1 MTDENVIDLNETKRS
16 QGRHKSKAAP
26 RFNWAA
32 DLLVDGDSGKII
44 NCLPNA
50 IRSFEI
56 APQLRGC
63 IGFNEMTGQVSV
75 LKPLPAVNAAAARD
89 AGRTI
94 DDVDIVLLQEWLQ
107 LEAMWPSLPKASV
120 IDAVEAV
127 ARANRFHPVRD
138 YLSGLEW
145 DGRARV
151 GGWLSSYLGARS
163 NPYTNNA
170 GTMWLIAAVARIFE
184 PGCQADYMVVLE
196 GEQGEQ
202 KSTALRILG
211 GEWFGDQ
218 LPGDL
223 SSKDS
228 SIVLRGKWIIE
239 ASEMASMNRADT
251 NVLKAFV
258 TRRIEDY
265 RPPHARF
272 NVTVPR
278 QCVFAGT
285 INPGANGYLKDATGG
300 RRFWPIKIGK
310 LSIPKLRHDRD
321 QLWAEAVQL
330 YRQGVHWWPDRDF
343 ERKVFAPAQDD
354 ARELDPWE
362 DIVSRYLE
370 GRSSISMA
378 ELATDCLSLSPRD
391 YRKDVQVRI
400 GECLRSLGWR
410 KGSKDPKTRR
420 QLFVRDQ

>member
-1 MTDENVIDLNETKRS
+1 MSDDNVIDLDQTKR
-16 QGRHKSKAAP
+16 GRGRSKKKEAP
-26 RFNWAA
+26 RFNWSA

-50 IRSFEI
+50 IRAFDL

-63 IGFNEMTGQVSV
+63 IGFNEMTGQVTIRKV
-75 LKPLPAVNAAAARD
+75 LPTVNPAAAREQD
-89 AGRTI
+89 RTI

-107 LEAMWPSLPKASV
+107 LEAMWPSLPKATV
-120 IDAVEAV
+120 FDAVEAV
-127 ARANRFHPVRD
+127 ARANRFHSVRD
-138 YLSGLEW
+138 YLNALCW
-145 DGRARV
+145 DGKPRV
-151 GGWLSSYLGARS
+151 GGWLSSYLGARNDS
-163 NPYTNNA
+163 YNNNA
-170 GTMWLIAAVARIFE
+170 GLMWLISAVARIFE
-184 PGCQADYMVVLE
+184 PGCQADYMLVIE

-258 TRRIEDY
+258 TRRVEDY

-272 NVTVPR
+272 NIAVPR

-300 RRFWPIKIGK
+300 RRFWPVKIGK
-310 LSIPKLRHDRD
+310 LSIPKLKHDRD
-321 QLWAEAVQL
+321 QLWAEAVHR
-330 YRQGVHWWPDRDF
+330 YRQGVRWWPDRDF
-343 ERKVFAPAQDD
+343 ERKIFAPAQND
-354 ARELDPWE
+354 AREVDPWE
-362 DIVSRYLE
+362 DLIARYVE
-370 GRSSISMA
+370 GRRTIAMV
-378 ELATDCLSLSPRD
+378 ELATTCLSLSPRD

-410 KGSKDPKTRR
+410 AGPKDPKTRR
-420 QLFVRDQ
+420 QLFVPG